1 QNHLRDRR
9 VLSHLFEFSISRGV
23 PPRLR
28 SLSRRKPNN
37 NDAVRLP
44 AAFEHLDMTAT
55 YKVFAAG
62 RTYSFGDAL
71 TIFGVFLV
79 VTDCG
84 DVYDYISCHRLYSPQ
99 EGFPEWLTE
108 STIWLHLSTI
118 RGSKRRFILGRLGV
132 YKKDGRTAIF
142 HY

>member
-1 QNHLRDRR
+1 
-9 VLSHLFEFSISRGV
+9 GA

-37 NDAVRLP
+37 KDAVRLP
-44 AAFEHLDMTAT
+44 AAFEHLDVTAT

-62 RTYSFGDAL
+62 CTYSFGDAL

-84 DVYDYISCHRLYSPQ
+84 DVYDYISCHRLLHAPQ

-108 STIWLHLSTI
+108 STICLHLSTI
-118 RGSKRRFILGRLGV
+118 SGQKKTFIRGRLEC
-132 YKKDGRTAIF
+132 YEQDGRTALF
-142 HY
+142 RY